1 MDIFFLACRLPVT
14 VSLFFELGRLYGLQM
29 KNGLYLRE

>member
-14 VSLFFELGRLYGLQM
+14 VSLFFEFVRLYGLQM
-29 KNGLYLRE
+29 KNYRQ